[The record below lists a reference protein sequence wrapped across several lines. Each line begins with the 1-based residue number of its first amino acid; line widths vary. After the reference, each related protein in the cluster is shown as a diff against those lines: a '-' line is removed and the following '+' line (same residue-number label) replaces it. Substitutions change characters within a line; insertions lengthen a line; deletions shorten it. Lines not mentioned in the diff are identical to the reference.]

1 METQKKWMTVTGWI
15 LTLLPL
21 LAFGPSAAFKFMDG
35 PEFMKGWTASG
46 YNDFNRVAIA
56 VTETAVVILYLI
68 PKTSILGGL
77 LTIAYLGGAVSTHV
91 RSHDGFWFGAVIVGV
106 LVWGGLF
113 LREPRLRAL
122 LPLKS

>member
-15 LTLLPL
+15 FTLLPL
-21 LAFGPSAAFKFMDG
+21 LAFGPSAFLKFKDG
-35 PEFMKGWTASG
+35 AEFMANWTKFG
-46 YNDFNRVAIA
+46 YTESSLVPIAIA
-56 VTETAVVILYLI
+56 ETVCVILYLI
-68 PKTSILGGL
+68 PKTSVFGAILTVG
-77 LTIAYLGGAVSTHV
+77 YLGGAVSTHV
-91 RSHDGFWFGAVIVGV
+91 RSQTSFIAPVLIGV